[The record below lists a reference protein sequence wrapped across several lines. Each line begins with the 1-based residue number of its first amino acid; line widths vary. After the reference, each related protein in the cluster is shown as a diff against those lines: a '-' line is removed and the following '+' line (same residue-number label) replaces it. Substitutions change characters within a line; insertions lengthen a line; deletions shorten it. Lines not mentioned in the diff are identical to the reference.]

1 MPDPDISDVRFSQPV
16 RDVLQGLGLL
26 SRLPVRVDPEAAR
39 ERGAA
44 ASWAWPLAGALF
56 GLIAAVAAS
65 LSLWLGLGAGIAAA
79 LVIAVQVICTGA
91 MHEDGLADSADGL
104 WGGYDRDRRLEIMK
118 DSRIGTY
125 GVLAL
130 VLAMILRWSALSAL
144 FATGHVWGALIGVAA
159 ISRAPMAAVMGW
171 LPAARP
177 SGLSQGVGQP
187 SQDTVRFGFIAAGLV
202 GFVFLGLTVVPVAA
216 FVAATAFAAGR
227 IAQDKIGGQT
237 GDILGATQQLSE
249 IAALAVLVALWV

>member
-1 MPDPDISDVRFSQPV
+1 
-16 RDVLQGLGLL
+16 
-26 SRLPVRVDPEAAR
+26 
-39 ERGAA
+39 
-44 ASWAWPLAGALF
+44 
-56 GLIAAVAAS
+56 
-65 LSLWLGLGAGIAAA
+65 
-79 LVIAVQVICTGA
+79 
-91 MHEDGLADSADGL
+91 
-104 WGGYDRDRRLEIMK
+104 MK

-159 ISRAPMAAVMGW
+159 ISRAPMAALMGW

-227 IAQDKIGGQT
+227 IAKK
-237 GDILGATQQLSE
+237 LGPGRCSGVVMTTCSRTEGRKGA
-249 IAALAVLVALWV
+249 